1 MVVVSVNN
9 DLPIQKRSSQISYS
23 EFINQEDGQSL
34 SNLHTYAKNT
44 YYIGYVSQDGACCNM
59 IPHLNDMSYWK
70 RKVFFPLWCNT
81 ALKLSYK
88 KLINML
94 QLFGSYYW
102 LRVSMREST
111 VLRYTLQCLLEK
123 NIVKGLSDSY

>member
-1 MVVVSVNN
+1 MTNFVLESITAEMVVVSVNN

-44 YYIGYVSQDGACCNM
+44 YYIGYFSQDGACCNM

-70 RKVFFPLWCNT
+70 RKVFFFHCGVT
-81 ALKLSYK
+81 
-88 KLINML
+88 
-94 QLFGSYYW
+94 QL
-102 LRVSMREST
+102 
-111 VLRYTLQCLLEK
+111 
-123 NIVKGLSDSY
+123 